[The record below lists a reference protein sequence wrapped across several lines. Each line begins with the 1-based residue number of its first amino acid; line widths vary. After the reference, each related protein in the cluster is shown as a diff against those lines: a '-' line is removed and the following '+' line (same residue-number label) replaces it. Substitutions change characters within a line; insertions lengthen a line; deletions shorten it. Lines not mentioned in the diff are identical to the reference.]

1 MAPQSHFPYGIQDIS
16 IMVFI
21 VTSIIATTSQTET
34 HTMFV
39 SYPCSHGKYPP
50 SQLSAQKTGWF
61 DVDLD
66 QKPEHRWTHIIEQ
79 FEPQLVRIKKQLMPI
94 LSSQISPH
102 LMKHN
107 IASIDQ
113 FYDLAFSAFP
123 SYIQAEMRGVYEKFP
138 GVERNMLV
146 AMNLMYELTTACT
159 SIVARKS
166 KLSTDHLI
174 HGRNMDGYGIM
185 VYLENKLGRN
195 YLRNSVVNVNF
206 WRSGKIVSRGAHFV
220 GLLFPMDGLKSG
232 KFSFSINQRS
242 TTGNKEKIIGDV
254 IDWAKGEGGAGTV
267 GAAEPLVVALR
278 HLFEE
283 KNSYKEAK
291 AFMESTP
298 HLSAAYFIL
307 GGVSGNDA
315 CIVTSGGVKGPV
327 KNLPNATLDETN
339 RVGTPWV
346 LQTNSDHG
354 GYRGTR
360 SRVGNDCMR
369 LTYGVPML
377 SWKKNKSATPM
388 TFGAMFDVLSTRPVL
403 NDRTTYTSLMEV
415 ASGKMETWLRG
426 CNPACKPKS
435 APTSAPTTPKPT
447 TSTPTPTLLPSPS
460 PTSAAIRPKSALFS
474 VFIFSLISFFFMYH
488 DG

>member
-21 VTSIIATTSQTET
+21 VTSLIATTSQTET

-39 SYPCSHGKYPP
+39 SYPCSHGKYSP

-254 IDWAKGEGGAGTV
+254 IDWAKGT
-267 GAAEPLVVALR
+267 
-278 HLFEE
+278 
-283 KNSYKEAK
+283 
-291 AFMESTP
+291 
-298 HLSAAYFIL
+298 
-307 GGVSGNDA
+307 
-315 CIVTSGGVKGPV
+315 
-327 KNLPNATLDETN
+327 
-339 RVGTPWV
+339 
-346 LQTNSDHG
+346 
-354 GYRGTR
+354 
-360 SRVGNDCMR
+360 
-369 LTYGVPML
+369 
-377 SWKKNKSATPM
+377 
-388 TFGAMFDVLSTRPVL
+388 
-403 NDRTTYTSLMEV
+403 
-415 ASGKMETWLRG
+415 
-426 CNPACKPKS
+426 
-435 APTSAPTTPKPT
+435 
-447 TSTPTPTLLPSPS
+447 
-460 PTSAAIRPKSALFS
+460 
-474 VFIFSLISFFFMYH
+474 
-488 DG
+488 